1 MFIFLLL
8 VDMYCNKTI
17 KCIRF
22 CFVIFCIEQQIN
34 RKLWQNIFQQFSLS
48 FILSTNNK
56 FSIFYL
62 FYFIFCST
70 PVIKQALPNPPKHIF
85 HSYFISYY
93 LCFHFHFSINKYLPT
108 YGVFPKTN
116 HKYNIRLH
124 YKTTT
129 TVKWNLIFSSS
140 GPLFLAL
147 VRIEHM
153 LLFG

>member
-1 MFIFLLL
+1 MFIFPFFFFL

-22 CFVIFCIEQQIN
+22 WFVISCIVQIN
-34 RKLWQNIFQQFSLS
+34 RKLWQNNFHFHSFFQQ
-48 FILSTNNK
+48 NNK
-56 FSIFYL
+56 FSI
-62 FYFIFCST
+62 YFFFFVQPQSLNKHFQT
-70 PVIKQALPNPPKHIF
+70 HQKHIF